1 MQGVY
6 LTWMIS
12 ALALGVILLPVFK
25 PKWMELRLTTFV
37 DFFRRYWIH
46 VLILFMIYNAKDGLD
61 EVEIVLG
68 LIDPVTYEIIGG
80 LITFIKPV
88 ESEILEL

>member
-1 MQGVY
+1 MDGIY

-25 PKWMELRLTTFV
+25 PPWMELRLTTFV

-46 VLILFMIYNAKDGLD
+46 ILMLFMIS
-61 EVEIVLG
+61 LG
-68 LIDPVTYEIIGG
+68 QLILIPKT
-80 LITFIKPV
+80 LITITNVAYQNLKWKSIKVP
-88 ESEILEL
+88 